1 MNSDIPHY
9 DYIIIG
15 AGPGG
20 YELAAG
26 LSGEGK
32 SVALVEKDRLGGTC
46 LNRGCIPTKCLCA
59 SADALSAV
67 KEASRFGV
75 ICNVPQIDFTAV
87 RRRMDEVVT
96 TLGEGVKALLAKTD
110 IYEAEGSLLG
120 NGRVA
125 ADGKILEADRIVIAT
140 GSRPAVLPV
149 PGAEHALTS
158 DELLA
163 LEALPQSA
171 VIIGGGV
178 IGIEFASIM
187 AAMGVEVTVV
197 EYCKEILPGF
207 DADIAKRLRTM
218 LSRKGMTFITGAE
231 VSAIRENGKEV
242 CYNGRKGEASV
253 WADISVMAVGRRPVL
268 PDGLDTAG
276 VELTQRG
283 FIKVDTLMRTSA
295 EGIYAIGD
303 VNGLCMLAHAASA
316 QGRIVAGETVDLD
329 VIPSAV
335 FCKPEAAM
343 VGLGEDACKAR
354 GLECRCVK
362 SNFAANGKALAMGEA
377 EGLAKIIYRP
387 DDGRLTGMQIIGPHA
402 ADLIAECA
410 ALLHSRATL
419 SDLRSLIHAHPTL
432 SEVLAIG

>member
-1 MNSDIPHY
+1 MNSERY

-26 LSGEGK
+26 LANDGK
-32 SVALVEKDRLGGTC
+32 RVALIEKDSLGGTC

-59 SADALSAV
+59 SADALTTAR
-67 KEASRFGV
+67 EAARFGV
-75 ICNVPQIDFTAV
+75 ECQAPTLNFTAV
-87 RRRMDEVVT
+87 RRRVDQVVA
-96 TLGEGVKALLAKTD
+96 TLADRIKALLTKTD
-110 IYEAEGSLLG
+110 LYRGEARLLG
-120 NGRVA
+120 NGRV
-125 ADGKILEADRIVIAT
+125 DVNGQQIEADRIVIAT

-149 PGAEHALTS
+149 PGAEYALTS

-163 LEALPQSA
+163 IEQLPESA

-178 IGIEFASIM
+178 IGIEFASVLC
-187 AAMGVEVTVV
+187 AMGVDVTVV

-207 DADIAKRLRTM
+207 DSDVAKRLRTM
-218 LSRKGMTFITGAE
+218 LSRKGISFVTGAE
-231 VSAIRENGKEV
+231 VTAIRDEGHEV
-242 CYNGRKGEASV
+242 CYKNRKGETSV

-268 PDGLDTAG
+268 PEGLEAAG

-283 FIKVDTLMRTSA
+283 FIKVDCDMLTSA
-295 EGIYAIGD
+295 DGIYAVGD

-316 QGRIVAGETVDLD
+316 QSRIVAGEEVDLD

-343 VGLGEDACKAR
+343 VGLGEDACAAR
-354 GLECRCVK
+354 GIACK
-362 SNFAANGKALAMGEA
+362 SIKRNFASNGKALAMGED
-377 EGLAKIIYRP
+377 EGMAKIVYSP
-387 DDGRLTGMQIIGPHA
+387 DDGLLLGMQIVGPHA

-410 ALLHSRATL
+410 ALLHCRATL
-419 SDLRSLIHAHPTL
+419 DTLHSLIHAHPTL
-432 SEVLAIG
+432 SEVLAV

>member
-1 MNSDIPHY
+1 MNSERY

-26 LSGEGK
+26 LANDGK
-32 SVALVEKDRLGGTC
+32 RVALIEKDSLGGTC

-59 SADALSAV
+59 SADALTTAR
-67 KEASRFGV
+67 EAARFGV
-75 ICNVPQIDFTAV
+75 ECQPPTLNFTAV
-87 RRRMDEVVT
+87 RRRVDQVVA
-96 TLGEGVKALLAKTD
+96 TLADRIKALLTKTD
-110 IYEAEGSLLG
+110 LYRGEARLLG
-120 NGRVA
+120 NGCV
-125 ADGKILEADRIVIAT
+125 DVNEQLIEGDRIVIAT

-149 PGAEHALTS
+149 PGAEYALTS

-163 LEALPQSA
+163 IEQLPESA

-178 IGIEFASIM
+178 IGIEFASVLC
-187 AAMGVEVTVV
+187 AMGVDVTVV

-207 DADIAKRLRTM
+207 DSDVAKRLRTM
-218 LSRKGMTFITGAE
+218 LSRKGISFVTGAE
-231 VSAIRENGKEV
+231 VTAIRDEGHEV
-242 CYNGRKGEASV
+242 CYKNRKGETSV

-268 PDGLDTAG
+268 PEGLEAAG

-283 FIKVDTLMRTSA
+283 FIKVDCDMLTSA
-295 EGIYAIGD
+295 DGIYAVGD

-316 QGRIVAGETVDLD
+316 QSRIVAGEEVDLD

-343 VGLGEDACKAR
+343 VGLGEDACAAR
-354 GLECRCVK
+354 GIACK
-362 SNFAANGKALAMGEA
+362 SIKRNFASNGKALTIGED
-377 EGLAKIIYRP
+377 EGMAKIVYSP
-387 DDGRLTGMQIIGPHA
+387 DDGLLLGMQIVGPHA

-410 ALLHSRATL
+410 ALLHCRATL
-419 SDLRSLIHAHPTL
+419 DTLHSLIHAHPTL
-432 SEVLAIG
+432 SEVLAV

>member
-1 MNSDIPHY
+1 MNSERY

-26 LSGEGK
+26 LANDGK
-32 SVALVEKDRLGGTC
+32 RVALIEKDSLGGTC

-59 SADALSAV
+59 SADALTSAR
-67 KEASRFGV
+67 EAARFGV
-75 ICNVPQIDFTAV
+75 ECQAPTLNFTAV
-87 RRRMDEVVT
+87 RRRVDQVVA
-96 TLGEGVKALLAKTD
+96 TLADGIKALIAKTD
-110 IYEAEGSLLG
+110 LYRGEARLLG
-120 NGRVA
+120 NGRV
-125 ADGKILEADRIVIAT
+125 DVNGQQIEADRIVIAT

-149 PGAEHALTS
+149 PGAEYALTS

-163 LEALPQSA
+163 IEQLPESA

-178 IGIEFASIM
+178 IGIEFASVLC
-187 AAMGVEVTVV
+187 AMGVDVTVV

-207 DADIAKRLRTM
+207 DSDVAKRLRTM
-218 LSRKGMTFITGAE
+218 LSRKGISFVTGAE
-231 VSAIRENGKEV
+231 VTAIRDEGHEV
-242 CYNGRKGEASV
+242 CYKNRKGETSV

-268 PDGLDTAG
+268 PEGLEAAG

-283 FIKVDTLMRTSA
+283 FIKVDCDMLTSA
-295 EGIYAIGD
+295 DGIYAVGD

-316 QGRIVAGETVDLD
+316 QSRIVAGEEVDLD

-343 VGLGEDACKAR
+343 VGLGEDACAAR
-354 GLECRCVK
+354 GIACK
-362 SNFAANGKALAMGEA
+362 SIKRNFASNGKALAMGEN
-377 EGLAKIIYRP
+377 EGMAKIVYSP
-387 DDGRLTGMQIIGPHA
+387 DDGLLLGMQIVGPHA

-410 ALLHSRATL
+410 ALLHCRATL
-419 SDLRSLIHAHPTL
+419 DTLHSLIHAHPTL
-432 SEVLAIG
+432 SEVLAV

>member
-1 MNSDIPHY
+1 MNSERY

-26 LSGEGK
+26 LANDGK
-32 SVALVEKDRLGGTC
+32 RVALIEKDSLGGTC

-59 SADALSAV
+59 SADALTSAR
-67 KEASRFGV
+67 EAARFGV
-75 ICNVPQIDFTAV
+75 ECQAPTLNFTAV
-87 RRRMDEVVT
+87 RRRVDQVVA
-96 TLGEGVKALLAKTD
+96 TLADGIKALIAKTD
-110 IYEAEGSLLG
+110 LYRGEARLLG
-120 NGRVA
+120 NGCV
-125 ADGKILEADRIVIAT
+125 DVNGQLIEADRIVIAT

-149 PGAEHALTS
+149 PGAEYALTS

-163 LEALPQSA
+163 IEQLPESA

-178 IGIEFASIM
+178 IGIEFASVLC
-187 AAMGVEVTVV
+187 AMGVDVTVV

-207 DADIAKRLRTM
+207 DSDVAKRLRTM
-218 LSRKGMTFITGAE
+218 LSRKGISFVTGAE
-231 VSAIRENGKEV
+231 VTAIRDEGHEV
-242 CYNGRKGEASV
+242 CYKNRKGETSV

-268 PDGLDTAG
+268 PEGLEAAG

-283 FIKVDTLMRTSA
+283 FIKVDCDMLTSA
-295 EGIYAIGD
+295 DGIYAVGD

-316 QGRIVAGETVDLD
+316 QSRIVAGEEVDLD

-343 VGLGEDACKAR
+343 VGLGEDACAAR
-354 GLECRCVK
+354 GIACK
-362 SNFAANGKALAMGEA
+362 SIKRNFASNGKALAMGEN
-377 EGLAKIIYRP
+377 EGMAKIVYSP
-387 DDGRLTGMQIIGPHA
+387 DDGLLLGMQIVGPHA

-410 ALLHSRATL
+410 ALLHCRATL
-419 SDLRSLIHAHPTL
+419 DTLHSLIHAHPTL
-432 SEVLAIG
+432 SEVLAV

>member
-1 MNSDIPHY
+1 MNSERY

-26 LSGEGK
+26 LANDGK
-32 SVALVEKDRLGGTC
+32 RVALIEKDSLGGTC

-59 SADALSAV
+59 SADALTTAR
-67 KEASRFGV
+67 EAARFGV
-75 ICNVPQIDFTAV
+75 ECQAPTLNFTAV
-87 RRRMDEVVT
+87 RRRVDQVVA
-96 TLGEGVKALLAKTD
+96 TLADRIKALLTKTD
-110 IYEAEGSLLG
+110 LYRGEARLLG
-120 NGRVA
+120 NGRV
-125 ADGKILEADRIVIAT
+125 DVNGQQIEADRIVIAT

-149 PGAEHALTS
+149 PGAEYALTS

-163 LEALPQSA
+163 IEQLPESA

-178 IGIEFASIM
+178 IGIEFASVLC
-187 AAMGVEVTVV
+187 AMGVDVTVV

-207 DADIAKRLRTM
+207 DSDVAKRLRTM
-218 LSRKGMTFITGAE
+218 LSRKGISFVTGAE
-231 VSAIRENGKEV
+231 VTAIRDEGHEV
-242 CYNGRKGEASV
+242 CYKNRKGETSV

-268 PDGLDTAG
+268 PEGLEAAG

-283 FIKVDTLMRTSA
+283 FIKVDCDMLTSA
-295 EGIYAIGD
+295 DGIYAVGD

-316 QGRIVAGETVDLD
+316 QSRIVAGEEVDLD

-343 VGLGEDACKAR
+343 VGLGEDACAAR
-354 GLECRCVK
+354 GIACK
-362 SNFAANGKALAMGEA
+362 SIKRNFASNGKALTMGED
-377 EGLAKIIYRP
+377 EGMAKIVYSP
-387 DDGRLTGMQIIGPHA
+387 DDGLLLGMQIVGPHA

-410 ALLHSRATL
+410 ALLHCRATL
-419 SDLRSLIHAHPTL
+419 DTLHSLIHAHPTL
-432 SEVLAIG
+432 SEVLAV

>member
-1 MNSDIPHY
+1 MNSERY

-26 LSGEGK
+26 LANDGK
-32 SVALVEKDRLGGTC
+32 RVALIEKDSLGGTC

-59 SADALSAV
+59 SADALTSAR
-67 KEASRFGV
+67 EAARFGV
-75 ICNVPQIDFTAV
+75 ECQPPTLNFTAV
-87 RRRMDEVVT
+87 RRRVDQVVA
-96 TLGEGVKALLAKTD
+96 TLADGIKALIAKTD
-110 IYEAEGSLLG
+110 LYRGEARLLG
-120 NGRVA
+120 NGRV
-125 ADGKILEADRIVIAT
+125 DVNGQQIEADRIVIAT

-149 PGAEHALTS
+149 PGAEYALTS

-163 LEALPQSA
+163 IEQLPESA

-178 IGIEFASIM
+178 IGIEFASVLC
-187 AAMGVEVTVV
+187 AMGVDVTVV

-207 DADIAKRLRTM
+207 DSDVAKRLRTM
-218 LSRKGMTFITGAE
+218 LSRKGISFVTGAE
-231 VSAIRENGKEV
+231 VTAIRDEGHEV
-242 CYNGRKGEASV
+242 CYKNRKGETSV

-268 PDGLDTAG
+268 PEGLEAAG

-283 FIKVDTLMRTSA
+283 FIKVDCDMLTSA
-295 EGIYAIGD
+295 DGIYAVGD

-316 QGRIVAGETVDLD
+316 QSRIVAGEEVDLD

-343 VGLGEDACKAR
+343 VGLGEDACAAR
-354 GLECRCVK
+354 GIACK
-362 SNFAANGKALAMGEA
+362 SIKRNFASNGKALAMGEN
-377 EGLAKIIYRP
+377 EGMAKIVYSP
-387 DDGRLTGMQIIGPHA
+387 DDGLLLGMQIVGPHA

-410 ALLHSRATL
+410 ALLHCRATL
-419 SDLRSLIHAHPTL
+419 DTLHSLIHAHPTL
-432 SEVLAIG
+432 SEVLAV